1 MRTKSVAIN
10 KIYGFGEND
19 PILIYTSPMPGK
31 KRWGGL
37 AERRLGD
44 RPIWGIEWSYGLGA
58 KKSGTSSKRGGE
70 KAEADPTWCKRAARF
85 AQIKKS
91 RRYRND
97 KAGSSNKEW
106 LYKQMLYSKD

>member
-1 MRTKSVAIN
+1 MRISPDLGYRAVSCIRSK
-10 KIYGFGEND
+10 GERHKQQE
-19 PILIYTSPMPGK
+19 G
-31 KRWGGL
+31 
-37 AERRLGD
+37 RR
-44 RPIWGIEWSYGLGA
+44 
-58 KKSGTSSKRGGE
+58 GE
-70 KAEADPTWCKRAARF
+70 KAEADPNWRKRAARF

>member
-1 MRTKSVAIN
+1 MPKEDEGIARSGISRCQLYQEQRRAAQAAR
-10 KIYGFGEND
+10 GEV
-19 PILIYTSPMPGK
+19 
-31 KRWGGL
+31 
-37 AERRLGD
+37 GD
-44 RPIWGIEWSYGLGA
+44 
-58 KKSGTSSKRGGE
+58 
-70 KAEADPTWCKRAARF
+70 KAEADSSWCKRAARF

>member
-1 MRTKSVAIN
+1 
-10 KIYGFGEND
+10 
-19 PILIYTSPMPGK
+19 MPK
-31 KRWGGL
+31 EDEDIARSGGSS
-37 AERRLGD
+37 GHMD
-44 RPIWGIEWSYGLGA
+44 REQ
-58 KKSGTSSKRGGE
+58 R
-70 KAEADPTWCKRAARF
+70 RAAQAARGEAGEIRKQKPTRPGASGLRVF

>member
-1 MRTKSVAIN
+1 
-10 KIYGFGEND
+10 
-19 PILIYTSPMPGK
+19 MPK
-31 KRWGGL
+31 
-37 AERRLGD
+37 ED
-44 RPIWGIEWSYGLGA
+44 EGIALSAVSGA
-58 KKSGTSSKRGGE
+58 KKSGTSSKRGGGGDK
-70 KAEADPTWCKRAARF
+70 KAEADSSWCKRAARF

>member
-1 MRTKSVAIN
+1 MPKVHEGIARSGISRCQLYREQRRSVEAAR
-10 KIYGFGEND
+10 GEV
-19 PILIYTSPMPGK
+19 
-31 KRWGGL
+31 
-37 AERRLGD
+37 GD
-44 RPIWGIEWSYGLGA
+44 
-58 KKSGTSSKRGGE
+58 
-70 KAEADPTWCKRAARF
+70 KAEADPNWRKRAARF

>member
-1 MRTKSVAIN
+1 
-10 KIYGFGEND
+10 
-19 PILIYTSPMPGK
+19 MPKEDEDIARSGVSHCQLY
-31 KRWGGL
+31 R
-37 AERRLGD
+37 EQRR
-44 RPIWGIEWSYGLGA
+44 A
-58 KKSGTSSKRGGE
+58 AQAARGGGGGDK
-70 KAEADPTWCKRAARF
+70 KAEADPTWRKRAARF